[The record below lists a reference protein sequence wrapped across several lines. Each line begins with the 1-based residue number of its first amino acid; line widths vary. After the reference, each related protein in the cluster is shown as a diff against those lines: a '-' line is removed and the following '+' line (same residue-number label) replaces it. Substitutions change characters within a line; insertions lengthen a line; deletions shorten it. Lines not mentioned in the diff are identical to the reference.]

1 MKKIFRQY
9 LALFLM
15 GSFAVAT
22 SACGDDD
29 NPDPIEE
36 NEQITTVQLS
46 MIPNKGN
53 NVTATWKDVDGEG
66 GQNPDITPI
75 VLKPNITYTGTVKLL
90 DESKPTPADLTAEIK
105 NEGTEHE
112 LFFNVNGA
120 NVTITKTDKDANGRT
135 IGLEFTAVTTT
146 VGTTPGTLQ
155 IVLKHQPDNKKD
167 GNQATG
173 ETDIDVTFPL
183 SVQL

>member
-15 GSFAVAT
+15 GSFAIAT

-29 NPDPIEE
+29 NPNPIEE
-36 NEQITTVQLS
+36 NEQITTVELS
-46 MIPNKGN
+46 MVPTKGN
-53 NVTATWKDVDGEG
+53 NVTATWKDTDGAG
-66 GQNPDITPI
+66 GQAPTITSI

-90 DESKPTPADLTAEIK
+90 DESKTPAADLTTEIK
-105 NEGTEHE
+105 NEGVDHE
-112 LFFNVNGA
+112 LFFNVTGA
-120 NVTITKTDKDANGRT
+120 NVTITKTDKDTNGRT
-135 IGLEFTAVTTT
+135 IGLEFTAQTTT
-146 VGTTPGTLQ
+146 TGTTPGTLQ
-155 IVLKHQPDNKKD
+155 VVLKHQPGIKN

-173 ETDIDVTFPL
+173 ETDIEVTFPI